1 MGIVLVLYSV
11 LSSIGVLS
19 LVDKSIVS
27 SGSIGEN
34 KMVLSWEGI
43 GNVWDI

>member
-1 MGIVLVLYSV
+1 M
-11 LSSIGVLS
+11 LSSIGILS
-19 LVDKSIVS
+19 LVDKSVGG
-27 SGSIGEN
+27 SGSIVDVSIWEN